1 MTTIRPLWKVKRL
14 VDKEVYAASR
24 KEWCE
29 IPTCSNLTAGGSHHV
44 IPRSCSGPDHPYNLI
59 SLCVVCHTK
68 AHDGNIPRSL
78 QFAIVARREGVEAEE
93 LISTINRIRRGGC
106 D

>member
-1 MTTIRPLWKVKRL
+1 MIPKIKRL
-14 VDKEVYAASR
+14 VDPAAYEAAR
-24 KEWCE
+24 KELCE
-29 IPTCSNLTAGGSHHV
+29 HPICHNRTTGGPHHV
-44 IPRSCSGPDHPYNLI
+44 ITRASGGPDHPYNLI

-93 LISTINRIRRGGC
+93 LISTINRIRRGKS